1 MAHHYITV
9 ENIYFKLYVQIRE
22 GHSIQ
27 EVWISLL
34 CILNNLNYTCFGYFS
49 SKHQLS
55 KAREN
60 GLSFSTSLWNF
71 TALVEV
77 IEEQLILCF
86 LIFFSVS
93 VLKSLKSFQS
103 TKSNV
108 SNFTQCFRAISLA
121 FKICIY
127 VYVHYKEKESA
138 LNPHFSLEL
147 RFFFQH

>member
-1 MAHHYITV
+1 MWRFVPTNWSLFIRPPKRKLNLKFWATKMAHHYITV

-34 CILNNLNYTCFGYFS
+34 CFLNNLNSTCFGYFS

-60 GLSFSTSLWNF
+60 SLSFSTSLWNF

-103 TKSNV
+103 TCLQFHSV
-108 SNFTQCFRAISLA
+108 F
-121 FKICIY
+121 
-127 VYVHYKEKESA
+127 
-138 LNPHFSLEL
+138 
-147 RFFFQH
+147 